1 MALGVSHSPAIS
13 SRLRANQ
20 KSSSKSNNAAQDEKS
35 AILKLLDSG
44 KQEEFLSC
52 FAKIVGDKNELGI
65 FVRDV
70 QDLKGAAETVAIF
83 FQSLF
88 FPESDGLSPAFRF
101 LLKPDSDE
109 NVVLAL
115 YYLCKRFS
123 NLLYENPN
131 KGHSPISLEGCQK
144 ALLDETNSFKEYFK
158 AAKQTHHI
166 LGWIREFYTLHE
178 NGQKRVEPED
188 VKIEP
193 KPIAELLSLLNTK
206 ANELNDIS
214 SLVEG
219 ESALD
224 PQKLSSDYKAM
235 AAYNGVTNQGV
246 FSNVVVG
253 YQPSPG
259 SSPSMAQNEEVL
271 GFNGALS
278 VGAGILNAYCRS
290 RARAPSEGLQRRKI
304 LAIKSLFKFY
314 KKESILPRLT
324 PEFRKKVEDEHD
336 KLGEQQPDQD
346 KLNKQDPKWFFEKW
360 WSESP
365 SPQMVLGH
373 EDDIKAKEAVE
384 QQEPTVYLMDF
395 DYQETLKTGLL
406 ALKKALKAKENL
418 SEAVSAFKNT
428 FDELEKK
435 LSKKM
440 EQDLAQVREKL
451 CTLLSTVFKQN
462 QVRGTLLQHL
472 LKLFKEEKSLQT
484 QAILKELVQFI
495 LEKYSIEAFEDAYA
509 QNKDLISKTNWQ
521 DRIAACGAAQQMA
534 LNILNN
540 TGLSQSDKVIFL
552 ESIVENLKTHEK
564 GSMAGVRVRRD
575 KKAVEAGLCIA
586 SLQGQNLKRAAPL
599 IGVATSSAGG
609 VWAAAGGWGAS
620 SSFAPLATY
629 FSEGDTKTFQLL
641 LSSFEGA
648 LLYAQGLEQ
657 SEDPNENILKNAL
670 TKINEIL
677 INEEEKARAEEIVST
692 LTELKHN
699 KGSSYLSMA
708 LEYAHG
714 RKIPLLFELMDKLP
728 QDSLKQIFKLY
739 FSKEKNTD
747 YNYDSFNKI
756 LSLGI
761 KATKSPK
768 EAALVTIKA
777 MSYLLSFH
785 EEIEKLKDDLEMLEQ
800 DSEESLDLQDKIIK
814 KQKTYELCR
823 KKLDTTLENAYDEKH
838 SEFRILSRHSK
849 MSRFLSEWR
858 VRALG
863 AVSWGLVSAS
873 VVSALTAATGLGI
886 GIGIG
891 ISLTGIG
898 LPLGLSLLAIAAAI
912 RMVMSAYSEDPDR
925 AHSRRTKTYRRVKDD
940 FAKLIPKY
948 EELNPSQ
955 SRFVD
960 ELANQNAEMRA
971 EFEAVFQG
979 RGGLQLHELLTKQM
993 INLFGV
999 DVDAGK
1005 IAHSPEE
1012 LDAFTQDIL
1021 NQSFDKASLL
1031 ESLFRIVR
1039 LTVSSNLKFVDKVKR
1054 LLALYQDLL
1063 DGRQG
1068 MDTQFSKLSFENS
1081 FARTKNWYVFHAI
1094 LGAFT
1099 SLGTI
1104 LGLEFG
1110 ATDLLQTIAQA
1121 ALATAGDMTAAQSN
1135 KSVFHAP
1142 LGSTASFQ
1150 NASLLIKNALIAL
1163 AIEHQKELENNAELK
1178 AELEK
1183 ILDEKTGRVNRW
1195 TRWDFIQGNTR
1206 SFEIYQ
1212 RIRTV
1217 VVQ

>member
-1 MALGVSHSPAIS
+1 MALGVTHHRPA
-13 SRLRANQ
+13 LPAPFGPGP
-20 KSSSKSNNAAQDEKS
+20 KSSLQSNNAAQNKN
-35 AILKLLDSG
+35 AILNLLHSS
-44 KQEEFLSC
+44 KPEEFLS
-52 FAKIVGDKNELGI
+52 FFTKIVVDKNELGI
-65 FVRDV
+65 CMGVIR
-70 QDLKGAAETVAIF
+70 KSKEIATIF

-88 FPESDGLSPAFRF
+88 LPESDGLSLAFRF
-101 LLKPDSDE
+101 LLKPDSNE

-115 YYLCKRFS
+115 YYLCKEFA
-123 NLLYENPN
+123 NLAENPN
-131 KGHSPISLEGCQK
+131 EEHSPKTLEGCQK
-144 ALLDETNSFKEYFK
+144 ALSDDTNSNKDYFK
-158 AAKQTHHI
+158 AAEQTHHI
-166 LGWIREFYTLHE
+166 LKWIRTFYTLDKDE
-178 NGQKRVEPED
+178 QKRVEPED

-193 KPIAELLSLLNTK
+193 KPTAELLSLLNTK
-206 ANELNDIS
+206 ANELNEIS
-214 SLVEG
+214 SLVKG

-246 FSNVVVG
+246 FSNMVVG
-253 YQPSPG
+253 YKPSSD

-406 ALKKALKAKENL
+406 ALKKALKAKEDL
-418 SEAVSAFKNT
+418 SEAASAFKNT

-435 LSKKM
+435 LSKQM
-440 EQDLAQVREKL
+440 EQNLPQARL

-979 RGGLQLHELLTKQM
+979 RGGLQLHELLTQQM

-1150 NASLLIKNALIAL
+1150 NASLLIKNVLIAL
-1163 AIEHQKELENNAELK
+1163 AIEHQKELEDNAELK

-1183 ILDEKTGRVNRW
+1183 ILNEKTGRINRW
-1195 TRWDFIQGNTR
+1195 ARWDFVKEETT
-1206 SFEIYQ
+1206 SFEIYKNFLSPM
-1212 RIRTV
+1212 V
-1217 VVQ
+1217 LML